1 VDLTRQ
7 TTPPV
12 VGTSPESQQ
21 SALQALLDREAIRD
35 LAALYAIL
43 RDDHQIDALIQCFAP
58 NGTFVSG
65 GREITGHAAL
75 REWYL
80 GNMRRNTFSHHI
92 PHSCVTQL
100 ESTTRAS
107 GIVTGTAEFPNPETL
122 IVGSYR
128 WYDDYVKID
137 GRWVFARRDHKWM
150 FAVPVDELPGLGRDV
165 MRIRVTG
172 AEPRE
177 AEWHPESVSVT
188 PA

>member
-1 VDLTRQ
+1 LETQVDVIRQ

-12 VGTSPESQQ
+12 VEPTLESQQ
-21 SALQALLDREAIRD
+21 SALQSLVDREAIRD
-35 LAALYAIL
+35 LVALYAIL
-43 RDDHQIDALIQCFAP
+43 RDDHQIDALMECFAP
-58 NGTFVSG
+58 DGTFVSG
-65 GREITGHAAL
+65 GREITGHEAL

-92 PHSCVTQL
+92 PHSCVIQL
-100 ESTTRAS
+100 DSATTAS

-150 FAVPVDELPGLGRDV
+150 FAVPVDELASLGRDA
-165 MRIRVTG
+165 MRIRATG
-172 AEPRE
+172 AQPRE
-177 AEWHPESVSVT
+177 GEWQPQSV
-188 PA
+188 